1 MTEKESV
8 TYEADP
14 GEPISIGIVRAVA
27 VLENTDPMELPPL
40 YQVLDPEALDAL
52 VESNP
57 GPPKRIEFDYYGY
70 EVIVREGDHV
80 TVVDPE
86 HE

>member
-1 MTEKESV
+1 MTGKESV

-14 GEPISIGIVRAVA
+14 GEPISVVVVRAVA

-40 YQVLDPEALDAL
+40 YQVIDPEALDAL
-52 VESNP
+52 VESDP
-57 GPPKRIEFDYYGY
+57 GPPRQIEFDYCGY
-70 EVIVREGDHV
+70 EVIVREGTHV